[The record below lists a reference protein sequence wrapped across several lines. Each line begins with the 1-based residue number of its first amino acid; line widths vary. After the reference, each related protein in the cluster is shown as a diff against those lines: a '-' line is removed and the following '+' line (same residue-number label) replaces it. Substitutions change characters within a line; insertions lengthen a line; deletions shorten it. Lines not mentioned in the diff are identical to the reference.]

1 MWGGEETQLLPPWCF
16 RSNGRNIPIKEAKID
31 VSVCTG
37 RGTGHM
43 GWVGQGSL
51 RRRPLGEDS

>member
-37 RGTGHM
+37 RGTRRM

-51 RRRPLGEDS
+51 RRWPLG